1 MPVAMMLY
9 SGATELPLGPAVP
22 TACIVERSLGDRR
35 LESHVLAGLKRLL
48 PLLIDTEKF
57 DYEVLLRAFPRER
70 PPNDDGIRE
79 YEHLPMST
87 TQFIMDHFEACR
99 DDFHGGALKKN
110 EFYTSTAGF
119 FFLPRDATT
128 MINLSDPSAAA
139 AVAALQAS
147 QQLPSPSCPP
157 EQVTNSG
164 VSDMYVHRRV
174 CFPQRVTPLCML
186 PEWAGLWAR
195 CCAQLADAAAKLPPG
210 RNLLAYLYSRIGVDA
225 GTCIR
230 GLHNAG
236 ICWGTYQ
243 DFLGSHCNAHANNL
257 LLLPPTAI
265 PGDEPGSKRLVS

>member
-87 TQFIMDHFEACR
+87 TQFITDHCVTR
-99 DDFHGGALKKN
+99 SL
-110 EFYTSTAGF
+110 
-119 FFLPRDATT
+119 FLPRDATT

-174 CFPQRVTPLCML
+174 CFPQRVTPFCML